1 MNTFNITIKK
11 ETLYKNEGGAVVGDI
26 CFCVGNWYF
35 PDKAWDD
42 FVVRILYWFSQK
54 LIKLRFDKK
63 KYLEFPFME
72 GDFKTSLSLNK
83 ENKVTVEFI
92 EGDSFADQKETI
104 LKTICISFEDLKEEV
119 KKSCK
124 LLLDMKESKELDF
137 MYDYEDLKESYEL
150 LCKC

>member
-1 MNTFNITIKK
+1 MQK

-35 PDKAWDD
+35 PEKAWDD

-104 LKTICISFEDLKEEV
+104 LKILVQTQEVFFVRSKWIDIKIILITFGFNIDEKISLIGK
-119 KKSCK
+119 
-124 LLLDMKESKELDF
+124 MR
-137 MYDYEDLKESYEL
+137 
-150 LCKC
+150 